1 MMEIVGGY
9 NHLLQ
14 RAGLPALELGIGIAY
29 QDSAPMYLLD
39 GDHRIMISDALNES
53 DRLSSCDKRIRK
65 AMGGMAAPFN
75 VYEFRTGESVESE
88 PLRYNVGGIR
98 MSEAAYLRLCEEVS
112 LEQCSMDFPRLWG
125 SEEAVFYSGLVPLG
139 TDIFRRIVVRASRVP
154 VIDSSQFSLTL
165 WTDAP
170 LYEICSHPGVYAGL
184 EKVAA
189 AKK

>member
-1 MMEIVGGY
+1 M
-9 NHLLQ
+9 
-14 RAGLPALELGIGIAY
+14 LG
-29 QDSAPMYLLD
+29 
-39 GDHRIMISDALNES
+39 
-53 DRLSSCDKRIRK
+53 DRLVMQECLFYQFRLDDHVPADHMLRAIDQFVDLEGLRRHLV
-65 AMGGMAAPFN
+65 PF
-75 VYEFRTGESVESE
+75 YSATGRPSIDPE
-88 PLRYNVGGIR
+88 LMIR
-98 MSEAAYLRLCEEVS
+98 MLFVGYCFVIRSERRLCEEVS